1 MSTAIQHI
9 DLDGSDISL
18 KGEMV
23 SLTGLWKA
31 AGSDPSKKPAKW
43 RELPS
48 TQEFAGHVAEVI
60 IRKSDIDLFSVT
72 RGGTAPGTWAHWQI
86 AMSYA
91 RYLDPAFA
99 ARCNEIVRE
108 RMERRLAPAI
118 DFPAELM
125 ETIRRTDGICRML
138 AKKVTAIEKAVAS
151 GVQPEP
157 ASFTITVTPTARSA
171 Q

>member
-1 MSTAIQHI
+1 MTNSAQLIE
-9 DLDGSDISL
+9 LDGQRVSL

-31 AGSDPSKKPAKW
+31 AGSDPSKQPAKW

-48 TQEFAGHVAEVI
+48 TKEFAAHVADVVL
-60 IRKSDIDLFSVT
+60 RKSEDEIFTVA
-72 RGGTAPGTWAHWQI
+72 RGRNAQTFAHWHI

-99 ARCNEIVRE
+99 VRCNEIVRTH
-108 RMERRLAPAI
+108 MEHRLAPAS

-125 ETIRRTDGICRML
+125 EMIKRTDGIVRML
-138 AKKVTAIEKAVAS
+138 AKKVTRIEHAVAD
-151 GVQPEP
+151 GVQHEP
-157 ASFTITVTPTARSA
+157 AAFTITVEPRKGKAA
-171 Q
+171 

>member
-1 MSTAIQHI
+1 MTGSSQLIE
-9 DLDGSDISL
+9 LDGQRVSL

-48 TQEFAGHVAEVI
+48 TQEFAAHVADVT
-60 IRKSDIDLFSVT
+60 IRKSDTELFATTV
-72 RGGTAPGTWAHWQI
+72 GGRSPGTFAHWHI

-99 ARCNEIVRE
+99 VRCNEIVRAH
-108 RMERRLAPAI
+108 MEHRLAPAA
-118 DFPAELM
+118 DFPSELM
-125 ETIRRTDGICRML
+125 DMIRRTDGIVRML
-138 AKKVTAIEKAVAS
+138 AHKVTKIEKAVAD
-151 GVQPEP
+151 GRQHEP
-157 ASFTITVTPTARSA
+157 AAFTITVEPRKGKAA
-171 Q
+171 